1 MMRHLVAILLVLL
14 TGCAGTQ
21 RAHLPPTPELFS
33 DTSFGPPSQPVSTAD
48 LFTLSPEMREYVHSA
63 AFKSYVRDRGE
74 EYGLLDALYSDG
86 RTGLKLDYDATYTRN
101 AAETYRD
108 RAGNCM
114 SLVIMTAAFAK
125 ELGMPVHYQNVMA
138 EESWSRNGGLY
149 LLSTH
154 VNLVLGYR
162 RSSQAYSLGQESAL
176 VVDFLPDPQAGKN
189 HTQQLEED
197 EIVMM
202 YQNNRAAEALVQ
214 GKIDDAYWWA
224 RAATAG
230 SPRSA
235 LAYNTLGVI
244 YERHGDLIMAERA
257 YRTALTRDAESVIAL
272 RNLEPVLMAL
282 GKTEEA
288 KAIAQRIAKID
299 PLPPFIYF
307 DQGVTAYQ
315 SGDYV
320 KARDLFSREVK
331 RAPYY
336 DEFHFWLAVS
346 LLRLGEVKQ
355 AREQLALAM
364 DTSTRKDTRAL
375 YSAKLAH
382 LRQLGMR

>member
-1 MMRHLVAILLVLL
+1 MAILLVLL
-14 TGCAGTQ
+14 TGCASMQ
-21 RAHLPPTPELFS
+21 PAHLPPTPELFS
-33 DTSFGPPSQPVSTAD
+33 DASFGPPSQPISTAD
-48 LFTLSPEMREYVHSA
+48 LFTLSPEMHAYLQSV
-63 AFKSYVRDRGE
+63 AFHNYVRKRGT
-74 EYGLLDALYSDG
+74 EYGLLDALYNGSKD
-86 RTGLKLDYDATYTRN
+86 GLKLDYDATYTRN
-101 AAETYRD
+101 AAETFRD

-125 ELGMPVHYQNVMA
+125 ELGIKVSYQNVML

-149 LLSTH
+149 LLSGH
-154 VNLVLGYR
+154 VNLMLGYR
-162 RSSQAYSLGQESAL
+162 IQNPMYGVDPERVL
-176 VVDFLPDPQAGKN
+176 VVDFLPDPRADARY
-189 HTQQLEED
+189 TQPLEED
-197 EIVMM
+197 EIITM

-230 SPRSA
+230 NPRTA

-244 YERHGDLIMAERA
+244 YARHGDLTMAERA
-257 YRTALTRDAESVIAL
+257 YRTALMREPESIITL

-288 KAIAQRIAKID
+288 KAIAQRVATID
-299 PLPPFIYF
+299 PIPPFHYF
-307 DQGVTAYQ
+307 NLGVTAYQ
-315 SGDYV
+315 GRDYA
-320 KARDLFSREVK
+320 KARDLFAREVK

-336 DEFHFWLAVS
+336 DEFHFWLAAS
-346 LLRLGEVKQ
+346 LLQLGEVKQ
-355 AREQLALAM
+355 AREQLTLAV
-364 DTSTRKDTRAL
+364 DTSTRKDTRNL